1 MDMFI
6 ILTEY
11 AFVKYHQITYNKYM
25 KLTVCQYNQ
34 QYMEVQWMNDTSHD
48 FMPTQW
54 WVTPTNTVGTTQWW
68 WEVWRREKL
77 DLYSFLMTKFSEAK
91 I

>member
-34 QYMEVQWMNDTSHD
+34 QYMEVQ
-48 FMPTQW
+48 
-54 WVTPTNTVGTTQWW
+54 
-68 WEVWRREKL
+68 
-77 DLYSFLMTKFSEAK
+77 
-91 I
+91 